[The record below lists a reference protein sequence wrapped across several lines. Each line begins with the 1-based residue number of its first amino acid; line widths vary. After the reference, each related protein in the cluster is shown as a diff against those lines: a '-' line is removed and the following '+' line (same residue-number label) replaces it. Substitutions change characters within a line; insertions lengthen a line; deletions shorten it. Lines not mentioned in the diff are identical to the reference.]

1 MSHLDNGF
9 RSLTL
14 QRFPATDDVNPL
26 QAWEAADEYLLQ
38 QLDDTEIRGPV
49 LILNDAFGALS
60 CALAEHKPY
69 SIGDSYISELATR
82 ENLRLNGIDESSV
95 KFLDS
100 TADYPQQPGVV
111 LIKVPKTLALLEQQL
126 RALRKVV
133 TSDTRIIAGAKA
145 RDIHTSTLELF
156 EKVLGPTTT
165 TLAWKKAR
173 LINCTFNEPPLADAP
188 QTVSWKLEGTDW
200 TIHNH
205 ANVFSRTGLDIG
217 ARFFMQHL
225 PENLDGEIVDLGC
238 GNGVIG
244 LTLLD
249 KNPQAKVV
257 FVDESPMAVASSRLN
272 VETNMPEALDRC
284 EFMINNALSGVEPFR
299 FNAVLCNPPFH
310 QQHALTDN
318 VAWEM
323 FHHARRA
330 RQKHA
335 GKAIRLDRHA
345 RAERVRDDFGA
356 VQTELAQGAFQPIRV
371 FTHAKRGRKR
381 LRPSETGE
389 IERRHAAKRRK
400 IADLREKTLL
410 IGEIAVQTYE
420 IFSRPP
426 LYDRRRGD
434 QESSRTI
441 TTASSP
447 SG

>member
-133 TSDTRIIAGAKA
+133 TPDTRIIAGAKA

-173 LINCTFNEPPLADAP
+173 LINCTFNEPPLPMRRRPLAG
-188 QTVSWKLEGTDW
+188 SWKAL
-200 TIHNH
+200 
-205 ANVFSRTGLDIG
+205 TGLSTTMRMFSPALGWIL
-217 ARFFMQHL
+217 AR
-225 PENLDGEIVDLGC
+225 
-238 GNGVIG
+238 
-244 LTLLD
+244 
-249 KNPQAKVV
+249 
-257 FVDESPMAVASSRLN
+257 AS
-272 VETNMPEALDRC
+272 
-284 EFMINNALSGVEPFR
+284 
-299 FNAVLCNPPFH
+299 LCNIC
-310 QQHALTDN
+310 QRISKVRLSISVAVMALL
-318 VAWEM
+318 V
-323 FHHARRA
+323 
-330 RQKHA
+330 
-335 GKAIRLDRHA
+335 
-345 RAERVRDDFGA
+345 
-356 VQTELAQGAFQPIRV
+356 
-371 FTHAKRGRKR
+371 
-381 LRPSETGE
+381 
-389 IERRHAAKRRK
+389 
-400 IADLREKTLL
+400 
-410 IGEIAVQTYE
+410 
-420 IFSRPP
+420 
-426 LYDRRRGD
+426 
-434 QESSRTI
+434 
-441 TTASSP
+441 
-447 SG
+447 

>member
-38 QLDDTEIRGPV
+38 QLDDTEILGPV

-165 TLAWKKAR
+165 TLAWKK
-173 LINCTFNEPPLADAP
+173 
-188 QTVSWKLEGTDW
+188 
-200 TIHNH
+200 
-205 ANVFSRTGLDIG
+205 
-217 ARFFMQHL
+217 
-225 PENLDGEIVDLGC
+225 
-238 GNGVIG
+238 
-244 LTLLD
+244 
-249 KNPQAKVV
+249 
-257 FVDESPMAVASSRLN
+257 
-272 VETNMPEALDRC
+272 
-284 EFMINNALSGVEPFR
+284 
-299 FNAVLCNPPFH
+299 
-310 QQHALTDN
+310 
-318 VAWEM
+318 
-323 FHHARRA
+323 RA
-330 RQKHA
+330 
-335 GKAIRLDRHA
+335 
-345 RAERVRDDFGA
+345 
-356 VQTELAQGAFQPIRV
+356 
-371 FTHAKRGRKR
+371 
-381 LRPSETGE
+381 
-389 IERRHAAKRRK
+389 
-400 IADLREKTLL
+400 
-410 IGEIAVQTYE
+410 
-420 IFSRPP
+420 
-426 LYDRRRGD
+426 
-434 QESSRTI
+434 
-441 TTASSP
+441 
-447 SG
+447 

>member
-100 TADYPQQPGVV
+100 TA
-111 LIKVPKTLALLEQQL
+111 
-126 RALRKVV
+126 
-133 TSDTRIIAGAKA
+133 
-145 RDIHTSTLELF
+145 LELF

-225 PENLDGEIVDLGC
+225 PENLEGEIVDLGC

-323 FHHARRA
+323 FHHARRCLKINGELYIVA
-330 RQKHA
+330 NRH
-335 GKAIRLDRHA
+335 LDYFHKLKKI
-345 RAERVRDDFGA
+345 FGNCTTIA
-356 VQTELAQGAFQPIRV
+356 TNNKFVVLKILPIC
-371 FTHAKRGRKR
+371 
-381 LRPSETGE
+381 
-389 IERRHAAKRRK
+389 
-400 IADLREKTLL
+400 
-410 IGEIAVQTYE
+410 Q
-420 IFSRPP
+420 
-426 LYDRRRGD
+426 
-434 QESSRTI
+434 RT
-441 TTASSP
+441 
-447 SG
+447 

>member
-1 MSHLDNGF
+1 M
-9 RSLTL
+9 
-14 QRFPATDDVNPL
+14 
-26 QAWEAADEYLLQ
+26 
-38 QLDDTEIRGPV
+38 
-49 LILNDAFGALS
+49 ILNDAFGALS

-69 SIGDSYISELATR
+69 GVGDSYISELATR

-205 ANVFSRTGLDIG
+205 ANVFSAPGLIS
-217 ARFFMQHL
+217 ARASLCNICQRISKGRLSISVAVMAL
-225 PENLDGEIVDLGC
+225 LV
-238 GNGVIG
+238 

-257 FVDESPMAVASSRLN
+257 FVDESPMAVA
-272 VETNMPEALDRC
+272 
-284 EFMINNALSGVEPFR
+284 
-299 FNAVLCNPPFH
+299 
-310 QQHALTDN
+310 
-318 VAWEM
+318 
-323 FHHARRA
+323 
-330 RQKHA
+330 
-335 GKAIRLDRHA
+335 
-345 RAERVRDDFGA
+345 
-356 VQTELAQGAFQPIRV
+356 FQP
-371 FTHAKRGRKR
+371 F
-381 LRPSETGE
+381 
-389 IERRHAAKRRK
+389 ER
-400 IADLREKTLL
+400 
-410 IGEIAVQTYE
+410 
-420 IFSRPP
+420 
-426 LYDRRRGD
+426 
-434 QESSRTI
+434 
-441 TTASSP
+441 
-447 SG
+447 